1 MKQSDS
7 LAGRQTLFSL
17 WAGRITSAGAAAVL
31 ALIAASGARA
41 DVVEKFN
48 LSGNLNS
55 IFGSPTAFTGT
66 MDVDF
71 SSDFGSYAVQSVEI
85 SVHGRSVFTQGPS
98 VDLAASANAV
108 IHASNNTNDMLTLM
122 FTTPSAGTWDGFN
135 QGAITGGWVIFGGL
149 SGVLIGA
156 DGVISRDLSSPAI
169 DPPIP
174 IASAAVPEL
183 STWAMMLV
191 GLAGLG
197 LAARRRRAFGVLRG
211 RA

>member
-85 SVHGRSVFTQGPS
+85 SGTGGLFSPKAHPWTLPHRPTQLSTRP
-98 VDLAASANAV
+98 
-108 IHASNNTNDMLTLM
+108 
-122 FTTPSAGTWDGFN
+122 TTPM
-135 QGAITGGWVIFGGL
+135 IC
-149 SGVLIGA
+149 
-156 DGVISRDLSSPAI
+156 SR
-169 DPPIP
+169 
-174 IASAAVPEL
+174 
-183 STWAMMLV
+183 
-191 GLAGLG
+191 
-197 LAARRRRAFGVLRG
+197 
-211 RA
+211 